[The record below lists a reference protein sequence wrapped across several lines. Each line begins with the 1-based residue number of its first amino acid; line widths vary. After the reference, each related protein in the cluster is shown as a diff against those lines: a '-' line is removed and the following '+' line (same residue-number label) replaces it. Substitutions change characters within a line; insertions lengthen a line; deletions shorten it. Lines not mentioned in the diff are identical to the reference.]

1 VLLLIG
7 AGAMGLFPCYYS
19 FAQDVSPRHLGKAS
33 GLLAAIGWL
42 IASPIQK
49 GFGRLI
55 DQTGS
60 FDTGITLA
68 GLAPAVAIA
77 VIMIFWPH
85 ASSATADRT

>member
-1 VLLLIG
+1 MATWSWPS
-7 AGAMGLFPCYYS
+7 AGPVPCGR
-19 FAQDVSPRHLGKAS
+19 PRSSCPGR
-33 GLLAAIGWL
+33 IGWL
-42 IASPIQK
+42 VASPIQK
-49 GFGRLI
+49 AFGRLI

-85 ASSATADRT
+85 TSSAAADST